1 MTNIKEAISDRGYY
15 VIEGAIPEEYV
26 KIFKKTI
33 VDYFSGPNTA
43 VEGNTAQP
51 NALNNEKLF
60 ALHDIF
66 SLNTLMGPMRELLDN
81 EVCFLH
87 NFDVHH
93 NFLALGWHDDTQ
105 IRHLTEKPPNYS
117 FLEENL
123 TDAPPFKVYN
133 LAVYLQDH
141 PDARALS
148 VYAGSH
154 KNGKIPHRTT
164 VDKHNLLHHGQ
175 TIENVSESDSVSVPL
190 KAGEASLH
198 HGWTMHTSYPN
209 ESSNRRIG
217 LTINYI
223 STDMYQTQTDN
234 DSAML
239 VRGVDEYKH
248 FAMDEPPTQE
258 FDEAAWIKLQ
268 QKEALIH
275 QTYNKM
281 KT

>member
-1 MTNIKEAISDRGYY
+1 MSSLKEDYEKNGFYSPISVIDTSLAREYRNILEKTESNIELLNYRYKIHTALDFAYQLSINENLLDKIESLIGPNILLYSTSFVIKEPHSKTHVSWHQDLTYWGFNDDKQVAAWVALSD
-15 VIEGAIPEEYV
+15 A
-26 KIFKKTI
+26 T
-33 VDYFSGPNTA
+33 
-43 VEGNTAQP
+43 
-51 NALNNEKLF
+51 
-60 ALHDIF
+60 
-66 SLNTLMGPMRELLDN
+66 
-81 EVCFLH
+81 
-87 NFDVHH
+87 
-93 NFLALGWHDDTQ
+93 
-105 IRHLTEKPPNYS
+105 
-117 FLEENL
+117 EENGCMHMI
-123 TDAPPFKVYN
+123 P
-133 LAVYLQDH
+133 
-141 PDARALS
+141 
-148 VYAGSH
+148 GSH

-248 FAMDEPPTQE
+248 FTMDEPPTQE